1 MNDRGPIGRLLKPI
15 LFTLIIVLLAGAY
28 AFRGMPTS
36 LFPEL
41 TFPKITLLVDNGQMP
56 VERMMVTVTKPIES
70 AVKRVRGVQ
79 VVRTSTSRGSTVLQ
93 AWFTWETDIQAAKT
107 QIESRINEI
116 RGLLPVGTSI
126 VVEPMDQ
133 SMFPVMGYTL
143 ESTDH
148 DLVQLRNTALYQVR
162 PALARSKGLA
172 NVIVRGGRSKEYV
185 VVPDAGRMSVLGV
198 TPSLIAATLA
208 NTNAVQSN
216 GLLADHQRLYL
227 TLTDTRIIDGEGLKH
242 VVLRNDGL
250 RVVTLSDVATVEL
263 REQEEFTKIN
273 ANGREGVI
281 VDLVKQKGVDL
292 IAFADEIHARLPELQ
307 RQLPKGMRLKPYYD
321 QSAFVNE
328 SIGSVLHSLFEG
340 LALALIVVVIF
351 LRSFRASLVVVLII
365 PVILGLTVVVV
376 HLLGLSLNIMS
387 LGAIAAAIGLI
398 IDDAIVIVEQLHRIQ
413 EEHPE
418 ADKYSVVRIGIHDL
432 FPAMVG
438 SSLSTIVIFLPFALM
453 SGVAG
458 SFFKELS
465 LVMQVTLVC
474 SFFVT
479 WIGVPALHLW
489 FGHEHRE
496 KSKTEEEDPLAPK
509 KEKLRWLTWTFSRPA
524 YALVFIAVLAGGA
537 YFAGQHVETGFLPDL
552 DEGTIVLDYFSPPG
566 TSLQETDRMLKE
578 VDAIIL
584 AHPDVASYSRRL
596 GIRMAFNV
604 VPANYGDYLIQL
616 KPGISKKTVEVID
629 ELRRSINAAQPVLK
643 VSFGQRIADL
653 LGDLIGSAAPIEIKL
668 FGDDQQRLE
677 ALARQAAEIL
687 RGVPGI
693 DDVNAGLTVAGPNI
707 AFYPDAAKLA
717 QYGISL
723 PDFQLQLAACTGGVP
738 LGPGAGQAGP
748 NPALAAYTGGLQAG
762 QVQEGERMVPI
773 RMRFRDL
780 AHNDVKA
787 IKAQP
792 IFLPNGILRPV
803 SAFARVEVIPGEVD
817 LKREDLQ
824 RDLIIEARLNGRDLG
839 GAIADIKRV
848 FAAELAL
855 PQGYSVVYGGAY
867 AEQQASFRELLTI
880 LFMAALLV
888 FAVLLFLFRDFAVS
902 TSILLIALLGIGG
915 SLVALWITVVPL
927 NVGSYT
933 GIIMIVGIIAE
944 NAIFT
949 VSQFFTTLRERGD
962 VDVALKY
969 SISVRIRPKL
979 MTAIG
984 AILALIPLALGIG
997 VGAQMQ
1003 QPLAVAVIGGFI
1015 AGLPLLLFVF
1025 PTLLRWVFVRRAVR
1039 PALNNE
1045 PLNT

>member
-1 MNDRGPIGRLLKPI
+1 MSDRGPIGRLLKPI
-15 LFTLIIVLLAGAY
+15 LFLLLVVLLAGGY
-28 AFRGMPTS
+28 AFRRMPTS

-41 TFPKITLLVDNGQMP
+41 TFPKITVLVDNGQMP

-116 RGLLPVGTSI
+116 RTLLPPGISI

-133 SMFPVMGYTL
+133 SMFPVLGYTL
-143 ESTDH
+143 ESTAH
-148 DLVQLRNTALYQVR
+148 DLVQLRNTALFQVR
-162 PALARSKGLA
+162 PALAQTKGLA

-185 VVPDAGRMSVLGV
+185 LVPDAVRMSVLGI
-198 TPSLIAATLA
+198 TPSMVATALA

-216 GLLADHQRLYL
+216 GMLADHHRLYL
-227 TLTDTRIIDGEGLKH
+227 TLTDTRILDVDGLRQ

-250 RVVTLSDVATVEL
+250 RVVRLGDLATIEL
-263 REQEEFTKIN
+263 REQEEFTRIN
-273 ANGREGVI
+273 ANGHEGVL

-292 IAFADEIHARLPELQ
+292 ITFADEVHARLPELQ
-307 RQLPKGMRLKPYYD
+307 RQLPQGMVLKPYYD

-328 SIGSVLHSLFEG
+328 SIGSVLHSLYEG

-365 PVILGLTVVVV
+365 PVILGITVVVV
-376 HLLGLSLNIMS
+376 HALGLSLNIMS

-479 WIGVPALHLW
+479 WVGVPALHLW
-489 FGHEHRE
+489 FGHEHRAP
-496 KSKTEEEDPLAPK
+496 KKEEADEDAPK

-524 YALVFIAVLAGGA
+524 YAIAFIALLAAGA
-537 YFAGQHVETGFLPDL
+537 WFSAQHVETGFLPDL

-616 KPGISKKTVEVID
+616 KPDTKKKTVAVID
-629 ELRRSINAAQPVLK
+629 ELRRAINAAQPVLK

-668 FGDDQQRLE
+668 FGDDQKRLE
-677 ALARQAAEIL
+677 ALARQAAGIL
-687 RGVPGI
+687 QRVPGI

-717 QYGISL
+717 QYGITL
-723 PDFQLQLAACTGGVP
+723 PDFQLQLAAFTGGVL
-738 LGPGAGQAGP
+738 LGPGAGQGSL

-780 AHNDVKA
+780 AHNDVET
-787 IKAQP
+787 IKQQP
-792 IFLPNGILRPV
+792 IFLPNGIVRPV
-803 SAFARVEVIPGEVD
+803 SAFARVEVIPGEVE
-817 LKREDLQ
+817 LKREDLK
-824 RDLIIEARLNGRDLG
+824 RGLIIEARLNGRDLG
-839 GAIADIKRV
+839 SAIADIQRA
-848 FAAELAL
+848 FAKELAL

-902 TSILLIALLGIGG
+902 ASILLIAVLGIGG
-915 SLVALWITVVPL
+915 SLVALWVTGVPL

-933 GIIMIVGIIAE
+933 GLIMIVGILAE

-949 VSQFFTTLRERGD
+949 VNQFFTTLKERGD
-962 VDVALKY
+962 VDSALKY

-1015 AGLPLLLFVF
+1015 SGLPLLLFVF
-1025 PTLLRWVFVRRAVR
+1025 PSLLRVIYIRRKRA
-1039 PALNNE
+1039 
-1045 PLNT
+1045 

>member
-668 FGDDQQRLE
+668 FGDDLDTLKQTADRIGAVVSKVPGAADAKVEATSGLPQLQIKPDRAAIARYGINVEDVNNLVESIVAGKDAGLVYEGEKRFDLVVRLADESSRDVETIKNLLVSAPNGSRIPLAQLADIKLIEGPAQISREDTRRRIGIELNVRGRDIGSFVKEAQAAIDQQVKLPPGYYLTWGGTFENLQRASERLLIVVPLALFLIFVLLFTTFNSVKQALLIYTGIPFAIVGGIF
-677 ALARQAAEIL
+677 ALAL
-687 RGVPGI
+687 RGMPFSI
-693 DDVNAGLTVAGPNI
+693 SAGVGFIALFGVAVLNGVVMVSYINHLREEGRSI
-707 AFYPDAAKLA
+707 AEA
-717 QYGISL
+717 
-723 PDFQLQLAACTGGVP
+723 VRE
-738 LGPGAGQAGP
+738 GAE
-748 NPALAAYTGGLQAG
+748 T
-762 QVQEGERMVPI
+762 R
-773 RMRFRDL
+773 
-780 AHNDVKA
+780 
-787 IKAQP
+787 
-792 IFLPNGILRPV
+792 LRPV
-803 SAFARVEVIPGEVD
+803 
-817 LKREDLQ
+817 
-824 RDLIIEARLNGRDLG
+824 
-839 GAIADIKRV
+839 
-848 FAAELAL
+848 
-855 PQGYSVVYGGAY
+855 
-867 AEQQASFRELLTI
+867 
-880 LFMAALLV
+880 
-888 FAVLLFLFRDFAVS
+888 
-902 TSILLIALLGIGG
+902 
-915 SLVALWITVVPL
+915 
-927 NVGSYT
+927 
-933 GIIMIVGIIAE
+933 
-944 NAIFT
+944 
-949 VSQFFTTLRERGD
+949 
-962 VDVALKY
+962 
-969 SISVRIRPKL
+969 L
-979 MTAIG
+979 MTALVASLGFIPMALATSAG
-984 AILALIPLALGIG
+984 AEVQRPLAT
-997 VGAQMQ
+997 V
-1003 QPLAVAVIGGFI
+1003 VIGGLI
-1015 AGLPLLLFVF
+1015 TS
-1025 PTLLRWVFVRRAVR
+1025 TLLTLLILPMLYQWFEREEVE
-1039 PALNNE
+1039 PAPGE
-1045 PLNT
+1045 KHYEDHHGDHSPAYAGQSD

>member
-1 MNDRGPIGRLLKPI
+1 MSDRGPIGRLLKPI
-15 LFTLIIVLLAGAY
+15 LFTLLVVMLAGSY
-28 AFRGMPTS
+28 AFRRMPTS

-41 TFPKITLLVDNGQMP
+41 TFPKITLLVDNGQVP

-116 RGLLPVGTSI
+116 RGLLPAGTSI

-143 ESTDH
+143 ESTTH

-162 PALARSKGLA
+162 PALAQAKGLA

-185 VVPDAGRMSVLGV
+185 VVPDAVRMSMLGV
-198 TPSLIAATLA
+198 TPTMVATALA

-216 GLLADHQRLYL
+216 GMLADHHRLYL
-227 TLTDTRIIDGEGLKH
+227 TLTDTRFTDGEDLKH

-250 RVVTLSDVATVEL
+250 RVVRLGDIATIEL

-273 ANGREGVI
+273 ANGHEGVL

-307 RQLPKGMRLKPYYD
+307 AQLPKGMVLKPYYD

-328 SIGSVLHSLFEG
+328 SIGSVLHSLYEG

-376 HLLGLSLNIMS
+376 HALGLSLNIMS

-418 ADKYSVVRIGIHDL
+418 ADRFSVVRIGIHDL

-496 KSKTEEEDPLAPK
+496 KKKEEDGDAPK

-537 YFAGQHVETGFLPDL
+537 WFSAQRVETGFLPDL

-616 KPGISKKTVEVID
+616 KPGTTKKTVEVID
-629 ELRRSINAAQPVLK
+629 ELRRAINAAQPVLK

-668 FGDDQQRLE
+668 FGDDQKRLE

-687 RGVPGI
+687 QRVPGI
-693 DDVNAGLTVAGPNI
+693 DDVNAGLTVAGPNV

-723 PDFQLQLAACTGGVP
+723 PDFQLQLAAYTGGVL
-738 LGPGAGQAGP
+738 LGPNAGQAGV

-780 AHNDVKA
+780 AHNDVEV
-787 IKAQP
+787 IKQQP

-803 SAFARVEVIPGEVD
+803 SAFARVEVIPGEVE
-817 LKREDLQ
+817 LKREDLK

-839 GAIADIKRV
+839 GAIADIKRA

-902 TSILLIALLGIGG
+902 ASILLIALLGIGG
-915 SLVALWITVVPL
+915 SLVALWITGVPL

-933 GIIMIVGIIAE
+933 GIIMIVGILAE

-949 VSQFFTTLRERGD
+949 VNQFFTTLKERGD
-962 VDVALKY
+962 VDSALRY

-1015 AGLPLLLFVF
+1015 SGLPLLLFVF
-1025 PTLLRWVFVRRAVR
+1025 PSLLRVIFIRRKHA
-1039 PALNNE
+1039 
-1045 PLNT
+1045 